1 MRDLGEEKIHSSLM
15 GCFQIVG
22 IKDQRIGSVMA
33 SFDNRLFI
41 IN

>member
-1 MRDLGEEKIHSSLM
+1 MRDLGEEKIHSSLL
-15 GCFQIVG
+15 GFFLNRWY
-22 IKDQRIGSVMA
+22 QRIGSVMA